1 MINYGKHQIDSNDIR
16 EVVKVLKSNF
26 LTTGPKV
33 REFEKKII
41 KKFGG
46 QYCTVVNSGTSA
58 LYLLGKALN
67 WKKNDLIA
75 TTPMTFLA
83 TANCIVNNSALPEFI
98 DIEKKTFT
106 IDPNKLEERLKKNKI
121 KAVIAVDYAGHPC
134 DWKSLNYL
142 KKKYGFTLINDA
154 CHSMGAEYHSSKK
167 YAIKY
172 ADFVTHSYHPVKAF
186 TTGEGGSV
194 ISKNN
199 KISKKIELMRN
210 HVMIKNEKF
219 DPWIYKIQD
228 AGMNYR
234 LTDIQCA
241 LGISQLNKLNK
252 FIKSR
257 RQIAKTYLNELEE
270 CENFIN
276 PTEKK
281 NCKHAY
287 HLYPLQILFDKIKI
301 NKKELFYLF
310 RRKGISLQ
318 VHYIP
323 IHLQPFYAKN
333 FNINRKSLIHSES
346 FYKREVSLPIFPGLK
361 NKELNKIIKNLKLI
375 NKKI

>member
-1 MINYGKHQIDSNDIR
+1 
-16 EVVKVLKSNF
+16 
-26 LTTGPKV
+26 
-33 REFEKKII
+33 
-41 KKFGG
+41 
-46 QYCTVVNSGTSA
+46 
-58 LYLLGKALN
+58 
-67 WKKNDLIA
+67 
-75 TTPMTFLA
+75 
-83 TANCIVNNSALPEFI
+83 
-98 DIEKKTFT
+98 
-106 IDPNKLEERLKKNKI
+106 
-121 KAVIAVDYAGHPC
+121 
-134 DWKSLNYL
+134 
-142 KKKYGFTLINDA
+142 
-154 CHSMGAEYHSSKK
+154 MGAEYYSSKK

-194 ISKNN
+194 ISKNK

-210 HVMIKNEKF
+210 HSMIKSKKF

-234 LTDIQCA
+234 ITDIQCA
-241 LGISQLNKLNK
+241 LGLSQLNKLNK

-257 RQIAKTYLNELEE
+257 RQIAKIYLSKLEE

-276 PTEKK
+276 PIEKK
-281 NCKHAY
+281 NCKHSY

-301 NKKELFYLF
+301 NKKELFYFF
-310 RRKGISLQ
+310 RRKGILLQ

-333 FNINRKSLIHSES
+333 FNINRKLLTNSEN
-346 FYKREVSLPIFPGLK
+346 FYKREVSLPIFPDLR
-361 NKELNKIIKNLKLI
+361 NNELNKIIKNLKLI